1 VNLLSAIFSGRIG
14 FSRVLQSQAS
24 HADRIARAG
33 YDEEA
38 QNKLPEDLVGLKLD
52 TLAAKANLNTIRVS
66 DDIVRELMKI
76 GK

>member
-14 FSRVLQSQAS
+14 FSRALQSQAS